1 MELLHLM
8 ACTCLPREPMAML
21 LLCLL
26 QEVASDKGRER
37 AGVREL
43 AHVTLECVRRMADIG
58 PRLSVCARTP
68 VCLCHV

>member
-8 ACTCLPREPMAML
+8 TCTCLPREPMALL

-26 QEVASDKGRER
+26 QEVATDKGRER

-43 AHVTLECVRRMADIG
+43 AHISLESIHRMAAVG
-58 PRLSVCARTP
+58 PRLSVRA
-68 VCLCHV
+68 V